1 MSPEYGLGGMISEKS
16 DIYSFGVL
24 LLEIISGKKAN
35 KFVHNDHNSLINYA
49 WQSWCDTKGVSIVDE
64 ALGDSYSSRE
74 AMRCIHIA
82 LLCVQDHPNDR
93 PTISQIGYMFNNDH
107 HPHHPKQPTFTNA
120 LNNDQ
125 RLMSQYAFSTNE
137 VTQTT
142 IDGR

>member
-1 MSPEYGLGGMISEKS
+1 MY
-16 DIYSFGVL
+16 
-24 LLEIISGKKAN
+24 
-35 KFVHNDHNSLINYA
+35 
-49 WQSWCDTKGVSIVDE
+49 IV
-64 ALGDSYSSRE
+64 
-74 AMRCIHIA
+74 I
-82 LLCVQDHPNDR
+82 

-107 HPHHPKQPTFTNA
+107 HLQHPKQPTFTNA